1 MAGKNK
7 FFKIFV
13 NIIMTVLSC
22 ACILPF
28 ILLIMASITDETT
41 LTLNGYSFFPA
52 RFSFTAYQYLFSAA
66 GILKAYGMTF
76 LVTLLGTS
84 LNVFLTLSL
93 GYMLSKKDLPG
104 RGFLS
109 FFHFFYYAF

>member
-1 MAGKNK
+1 MAGKISFQN
-7 FFKIFV
+7 ICEYYYDG
-13 NIIMTVLSC
+13 IIMCMYIT
-22 ACILPF
+22 I

-66 GILKAYGMTF
+66 GKILKAYGMTF

-84 LNVFLTLSL
+84 LNVF
-93 GYMLSKKDLPG
+93 
-104 RGFLS
+104 
-109 FFHFFYYAF
+109 

>member
-66 GILKAYGMTF
+66 GKILKAYGMTF

-84 LNVFLTLSL
+84 LNVFFA
-93 GYMLSKKDLPG
+93 GVYAVKE
-104 RGFLS
+104 GFAWKRFFI